1 VYRVEFSRD
10 AQVTVTANDLPP
22 AGKRALADAVDLLRS
37 DPWQGDAYR
46 RSYPPEYRMLWF
58 GEWGVLVYVIAERT
72 VTVTVLET
80 VWAG

>member
-10 AQVTVTANDLPP
+10 ARAAANDLPP
-22 AGKRALADAVDLLRS
+22 TGKRALADAVARLRS

-46 RSYPPEYRMLWF
+46 RGYPPEYRMLAF

-72 VTVTVLET
+72 RAVTLLDLL
-80 VWAG
+80 WAA